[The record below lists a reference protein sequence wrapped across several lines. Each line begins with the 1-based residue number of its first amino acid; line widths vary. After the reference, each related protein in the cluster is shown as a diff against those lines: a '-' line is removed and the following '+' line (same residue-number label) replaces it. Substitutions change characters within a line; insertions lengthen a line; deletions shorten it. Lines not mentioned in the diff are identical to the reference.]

1 MYIHIY
7 IIIYICIHACRVL
20 DRVPRRRKRKAHSQE
35 PQTVRVEDLRFTS
48 LKALRGMLERRLG
61 ISLSDRKR
69 EIRHYAEMVVTEIAA
84 GEPRSAVANEVHGDS
99 FAGSTPCNGR
109 VETATTVH
117 TVACD
122 AHRNNRRGRQLFREL
137 HDEVGIVKRWR
148 GQWEPLSARSGFLE
162 KRCFTDLVATSLS
175 GQQSCRGGVHNRVC
189 TSAGGGVACKVHA
202 DAGTCLDQ
210 QHVIFA
216 GILPVDCISSDYS
229 IQPAVI
235 EVLTASL
242 IELGLVLEEKGNRQ
256 RALKHLPETL
266 AH

>member
-1 MYIHIY
+1 MYIYTYIY
-7 IIIYICIHACRVL
+7 IYISLYICIHACRVL
-20 DRVPRRRKRKAHSQE
+20 DRVPVGERGRHIAKNPRPLGSMSQLDLHALISE
-35 PQTVRVEDLRFTS
+35 EIRGLEDLRFTS

-84 GEPRSAVANEVHGDS
+84 GELRSAVANEVHGDS

-109 VETATTVH
+109 VETATIVH

-162 KRCFTDLVATSLS
+162 KAVFHRSGGDKLERTADLP
-175 GQQSCRGGVHNRVC
+175 RGC
-189 TSAGGGVACKVHA
+189 S
-202 DAGTCLDQ
+202 
-210 QHVIFA
+210 
-216 GILPVDCISSDYS
+216 
-229 IQPAVI
+229 
-235 EVLTASL
+235 
-242 IELGLVLEEKGNRQ
+242 
-256 RALKHLPETL
+256 
-266 AH
+266 

>member
-1 MYIHIY
+1 MY
-7 IIIYICIHACRVL
+7 IYICMCRYRVL

-84 GEPRSAVANEVHGDS
+84 GEPRSTVANEVHGDS
-99 FAGSTPCNGR
+99 LAGSTPCNGG
-109 VETATTVH
+109 VEIATTVH

-175 GQQSCRGGVHNRVC
+175 GQQICRGGVRNRVC

-216 GILPVDCISSDYS
+216 GILPEDCSISSDYS

-242 IELGLVLEEKGNRQ
+242 IELGLVLEEKRQ
-256 RALKHLPETL
+256 PSKSTETSPRNACRL
-266 AH
+266 FCH